1 MTDIESEKKIF
12 KSSVKEI
19 EDLEETIKTT
29 RDRLKLLN
37 TRKKTLQS
45 NIKVYMQKHE
55 VAQVITKNKKIVRT
69 TSRRTTPIKKK
80 DLRENI
86 IKFFKN
92 INLESFNHLSS
103 DQKTDQLLEYL
114 NNQRKVTISDNI
126 SFRKV

>member
-1 MTDIESEKKIF
+1 MSDTESEKKIF
-12 KSSVKEI
+12 KNSVKEI
-19 EDLEETIKTT
+19 EDIEETIKAT
-29 RDRLKLLN
+29 RERLKLLN

-45 NIKVYMQKHE
+45 HIKIYMQRHE

-86 IKFFKN
+86 INFFKN
-92 INLESFNHLSS
+92 INMDSFIRLVPEE
-103 DQKTDQLLEYL
+103 KTDQLLEYL

>member
-12 KSSVKEI
+12 KNSVKEI

>member
-1 MTDIESEKKIF
+1 MSDIDSEKKIF
-12 KSSVKEI
+12 KNSVKEI

-29 RDRLKLLN
+29 RERLKLLN

-80 DLRENI
+80 DLRDNI
-86 IKFFKN
+86 INFFKN
-92 INLESFNHLSS
+92 INMDSFNRLSP

>member
-92 INLESFNHLSS
+92 INLDSFNRLSP

>member
-1 MTDIESEKKIF
+1 MTDIDSEKKIF

-45 NIKVYMQKHE
+45 NIKIYMQKHE

>member
-1 MTDIESEKKIF
+1 MIDIDSEKKIF

-92 INLESFNHLSS
+92 INLESFNRLSS

>member
-12 KSSVKEI
+12 KNSVKEI
-19 EDLEETIKTT
+19 EDIEETIKTT

-92 INLESFNHLSS
+92 INLESFNRLSS

>member
-1 MTDIESEKKIF
+1 MIDIDSEKKIF

-86 IKFFKN
+86 INFFKN
-92 INLESFNHLSS
+92 INMDSFNRLSS
-103 DQKTDQLLEYL
+103 EQKTDQLLEYL

>member
-86 IKFFKN
+86 INFFKN
-92 INLESFNHLSS
+92 INMDSFNRLSS